1 MTSRFP
7 CLRALA
13 RRLEE
18 SSSLAW
24 PRYSRKENMDK
35 QDAERLI
42 QLAQAGAP
50 VPEGVIGVAL
60 VKTGDSHLWS
70 FKDLKDAEEF
80 VDALRREGLL

>member
-1 MTSRFP
+1 MELFDRVATP
-7 CLRALA
+7 CLAGFSRYLA
-13 RRLEE
+13 RRRLEVTRE
-18 SSSLAW
+18 
-24 PRYSRKENMDK
+24 
-35 QDAERLI
+35 DAERLI

>member
-1 MTSRFP
+1 MTR
-7 CLRALA
+7 
-13 RRLEE
+13 E
-18 SSSLAW
+18 
-24 PRYSRKENMDK
+24 
-35 QDAERLI
+35 DAERLI